1 MRDRKNKRTWCDD
14 VRKKNTG
21 GGGDIKRDMSG
32 KTEYMSNTPHR
43 SLEMNGRLEIDQ
55 EIARKKN

>member
-1 MRDRKNKRTWCDD
+1 MGDRKNKRTWCDD

-21 GGGDIKRDMSG
+21 GGDIKRGMSG
-32 KTEYMSNTPHR
+32 KTEYMSNTPHW
-43 SLEMNGRLEIDQ
+43 SLERNGRLEIDQ

>member
-1 MRDRKNKRTWCDD
+1 MMWE
-14 VRKKNTG
+14 KKTLG
-21 GGGDIKRDMSG
+21 GGGDIKRGMSG

-55 EIARKKN
+55 EIARKKNEQTTK

>member
-1 MRDRKNKRTWCDD
+1 MMWE
-14 VRKKNTG
+14 KKTL

-55 EIARKKN
+55 EMARKKN